1 MAGHSM
7 SVYVVSD
14 DNKVFPKA
22 LPTATAAYSV
32 LLKDGCSIDNPVISV
47 HASAAALALV
57 NYAYI
62 PDFGRY
68 YYRQDIKSLNNGI
81 CEVTLLSDPLQSFAK
96 EIKNAHATLTRS
108 ENLKDGYLIDSGY
121 KARAFKKIVHKEFPN
136 ALDDWSIILMTVG

>member
-7 SVYVVSD
+7 SVYSVTD
-14 DNKVFPKA
+14 DSKVFPKT
-22 LPTATAAYSV
+22 LPTATATYTV
-32 LLKDGCSIDNPVISV
+32 LLKEGCSIDNPVISV

-81 CEVTLLSDPLQSFAK
+81 CEVTLLSDPLQSFET
-96 EIKNAHATLTRS
+96 EIKAVTATITRN
-108 ENLKDGYLIDSGY
+108 ENIRNGYLRDAGY
-121 KARAFKKIVHKEFPN
+121 QILAYDKCVARSFPN
-136 ALDDWSIILMTVG
+136 EINNDCIILMTVG